1 MKNGWVPVLTPSP
14 EGLPYA
20 RKSYWPIERRGA
32 TPSPACGGGVRP
44 SALRGGGEKHE
55 NKSLFFKILNAPFLT
70 FPRCAGEG
78 VNRQRRYTPLMLEK
92 SLL

>member
-1 MKNGWVPVLTPSP
+1 MHASLIGLLKGAVQLPS
-14 EGLPYA
+14 
-20 RKSYWPIERRGA
+20 
-32 TPSPACGGGVRP
+32 ACGGGVRP